1 MFAKISPDPP
11 VPRASLVTAS
21 THSACSG
28 IWFLSPLCWTVI
40 SWSALRTK
48 QFYILHI
55 IIPVWK
61 ITFYNSKPSHLGTKN
76 PTNVIECVPR
86 KGRKGYHLNQ
96 IILLFGKWLFN
107 YVPVLGFSFIIS
119 RVAELPLAW
128 LPAVIWL
135 SSTLQICWWLSTSL
149 I

>member
-11 VPRASLVTAS
+11 VPIASLVTAL
-21 THSACSG
+21 THPSCSD
-28 IWFLSPLCWTVI
+28 IWFRNPLCWTVI

-48 QFYILHI
+48 QCYMPHI
-55 IIPVWK
+55 IIPVWI
-61 ITFYNSKPSHLGTKN
+61 ITFYNSKPSLLGTKTPSN
-76 PTNVIECVPR
+76 GIECVPR

-96 IILLFGKWLFN
+96 IILLFRKWMLN
-107 YVPVLGFSFIIS
+107 YVSVLGFSFIIS

-128 LPAVIWL
+128 IPAVFWF
-135 SSTLQICWWLSTSL
+135 SSTSQTCSSLSTFL